1 MGLATSHVLKDSV
14 HVTSASTVTDLFLQ
28 SSDNVLS
35 QADRQKMILNF
46 KNNRLSWRRLFT
58 GISDVQ
64 GPTFSPFHRN

>member
-1 MGLATSHVLKDSV
+1 MGLATSHVLKDTV

-46 KNNRLSWRRLFT
+46 KNNRLSWRRLFKS
-58 GISDVQ
+58 ISDVQ
-64 GPTFSPFHRN
+64 GPAFGPFHRS